1 MVTVSYF
8 AACCCSAGC
17 GVLRWSG
24 RGAARV
30 RPEQR
35 IAMRRAAPD
44 LGLGGKRLRAKR
56 RPCRQAQRALG
67 RGGPL
72 VPAGRL
78 TADDGL
84 SGTVAQL
91 AQVRQQDLAAML
103 QGGVGSRGRRVASVT
118 HTSGLA
124 AEFHRRGWSAI
135 ICVASPAPTFAR
147 NDGTQGIA
155 AHRCGV
161 TVSR

>member
-56 RPCRQAQRALG
+56 CPCGQAQRALG

-72 VPAGRL
+72 VPARRL
-78 TADDGL
+78 IAGDGL
-84 SGTVAQL
+84 SGTAAQL
-91 AQVRQQDLAAML
+91 AQVRQQDLAAMHREECF
-103 QGGVGSRGRRVASVT
+103 SSGRRVASAT
-118 HTSGLA
+118 HASGLA
-124 AEFHRRGWSAI
+124 AEFHRRGRSVI
-135 ICVASPAPTFAR
+135 VCVASPAPRLPGMTGLKALPP
-147 NDGTQGIA
+147 TA
-155 AHRCGV
+155 AV
-161 TVSR
+161 